1 MSGSNSCRE
10 PVGRGHHD
18 KYPTGKRSK
27 TWLIIIM
34 VLAALLVMTFS
45 GCLGTANQPPNC
57 YLLASPNFGNHPLN
71 VTFSLGAS
79 DTDGS
84 IASWTLDV
92 DGDGASEY
100 SGSGGPP
107 QILDH
112 TYEFSGEYSPTLK
125 VTDDGGRNAE
135 ASDSVSVL

>member
-18 KYPTGKRSK
+18 KYPTGKGSR
-27 TWLIIIM
+27 TWPITMM
-34 VLAALLVMTFS
+34 VFAALLVMTFS

-57 YLLASPNFGNHPLN
+57 HLLASPNFGNHPLN
-71 VTFSLGAS
+71 VIFSLGAS

-92 DGDGASEY
+92 DGDDTPEY
-100 SGSGGPP
+100 SGTGDPP
-107 QILDH
+107 QVLDH
-112 TYEFSGEYSPTLK
+112 TYKFSGEYAPILR
-125 VTDDGGRNAE
+125 VTDDEGGSAE
-135 ASDSVSVL
+135 ASDNVSVL